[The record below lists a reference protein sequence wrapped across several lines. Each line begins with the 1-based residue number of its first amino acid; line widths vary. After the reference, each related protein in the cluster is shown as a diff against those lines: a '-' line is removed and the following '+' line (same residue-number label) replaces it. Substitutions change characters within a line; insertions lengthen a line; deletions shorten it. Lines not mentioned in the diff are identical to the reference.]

1 MATSGTFQSQRL
13 PIWGHPARMLLV
25 LLGAGSAVLLL
36 ALPFAAIFH
45 YALRDGWA
53 AYWGYLTEPSTRHAI
68 WLSLV
73 AVAIAVPVN
82 TFFGL
87 MAAWAIAKFE
97 FWGKKLLISLIEL
110 PLSVSPVVI
119 GLAYLFVF
127 GMQGLLGEWLMER
140 EIRLVFN
147 VTAIVVVTTIVTMP
161 FVFRELLPL
170 MQSQGTDDEVA
181 ALTLG
186 ARGWTVFFR
195 ITLPNIKWAL
205 IYGICLC
212 LARGLGEFGSVLVV
226 SGAIRNQTNT
236 MPLQIDLLF
245 NDFVQTG
252 AFAVATV
259 LTSIA
264 LVTMLIKTW
273 VEFREAKRLERAA
286 G

>member
-1 MATSGTFQSQRL
+1 MASSGTFQNHRL
-13 PIWGHPARMLLV
+13 PIWGHPMRMLLV
-25 LLGAGSAVLLL
+25 LVGAGLSVLLL
-36 ALPFAAIFH
+36 VLPFVAIFY
-45 YALRDGWA
+45 YALRDGLS
-53 AYWGYLTEPSTRHAI
+53 AYWGYLTEPSTLHAI
-68 WLSLV
+68 WLSVV
-73 AVAIAVPVN
+73 AVAVAVPVN
-82 TFFGL
+82 TLFGL
-87 MAAWAIAKFE
+87 LSAWAISKFE
-97 FWGKKLLISLIEL
+97 FIGKKLLISLIEL

-119 GLAYLFVF
+119 GLAYLFVV

-140 EIRLVFN
+140 NIQLVFN

-181 ALTLG
+181 AITLG
-186 ARGWTVFFR
+186 AGGWTVFFR
-195 ITLPNIKWAL
+195 ITLPNIKWGL
-205 IYGICLC
+205 IYGVCLC

-259 LTSIA
+259 LTSMA
-264 LVTMLIKTW
+264 LVTMVIKTW
-273 VEFREAKRLERAA
+273 VEYREARRIRQAA
-286 G
+286 Q